1 MRIRIRVARLAI
13 LVGGLL
19 VAAAPAQAETIDVTF
34 ACPNGRTL
42 AVTFLNAAG
51 PERAVVRPD
60 NGAAVT
66 LPVQL
71 SGSGFRYADATH
83 ELRGK
88 GRSVTWTDGTGT
100 PVTCTDRTPADAKP
114 R

>member
-1 MRIRIRVARLAI
+1 MRTRDRAARAAI
-13 LVGGLL
+13 LLGGLAM
-19 VAAAPAQAETIDVTF
+19 AAGPGQAETIDVTF
-34 ACPNGRTL
+34 ACANGQAL
-42 AVTFLNAAG
+42 AVTFVNAAG
-51 PERAVVRPD
+51 PDKAVVRPAG
-60 NGAAVT
+60 GAAVT

-88 GRSVTWTDGTGT
+88 GRSVTWTDGSGK
-100 PVTCTDRTPADAKP
+100 PVTCTDRTPADAEP